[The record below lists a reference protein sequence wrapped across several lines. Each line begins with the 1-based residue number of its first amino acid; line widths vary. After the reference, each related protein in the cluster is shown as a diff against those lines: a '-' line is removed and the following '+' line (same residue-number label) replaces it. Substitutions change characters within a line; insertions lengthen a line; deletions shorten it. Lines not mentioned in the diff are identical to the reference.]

1 MLRSAQHDN
10 EGRLASRQQLELI
23 YGEII
28 GRQAEAEIDCS
39 GTETCWGS
47 SSRPC
52 IDQGPVQVI
61 VTGSSWPRNDCS
73 ASTKTS
79 LLVGVRPFQ
88 RPRTSSSKSTS
99 TVCPR

>member
-10 EGRLASRQQLELI
+10 EGRLASRQQLGLI
-23 YGEII
+23 YGGIS
-28 GRQAEAEIDCS
+28 GRQAEAEINCS
-39 GTETCWGS
+39 GGETCGGVDN
-47 SSRPC
+47 RPC

-61 VTGSSWPRNDCS
+61 VTGSSCPRNDCPD
-73 ASTKTS
+73 STKTS

>member
-28 GRQAEAEIDCS
+28 GRQVEAEINCS
-39 GTETCWGS
+39 GRETCPGVGN
-47 SSRPC
+47 RPC
-52 IDQGPVQVI
+52 IDQGPVQVT
-61 VTGSSWPRNDCS
+61 VAGSSWPRNDCS

-88 RPRTSSSKSTS
+88 RPRPSSSKSPS
-99 TVCPR
+99 T